1 MYKLRWIFIMK
12 IAMLGGAFDPPHLGH
27 LILADTVIKELNY
40 NKVLFIPSKI
50 PPHKNISGE
59 VSDEDRL
66 NMLKLSIED
75 DKRFSFDDYEL
86 KSEGIS
92 YSIKTLNYL
101 YQNYNIDGKIAM
113 IIGADLIKNF
123 HKWKEPEKISELT
136 NIVAVN
142 REENDNLDKENIE
155 KYNIKIIIAPRIDIS
170 STLIRERIKENKAFR
185 YFLKDKVYNYI
196 TSNKLYL

>member
-1 MYKLRWIFIMK
+1 MK
-12 IAMLGGAFDPPHLGH
+12 IAILGGTFDPPHLGH
-27 LILADTVIKELNY
+27 LILAETVLKELNY
-40 NKVLFIPSKI
+40 DKVLFIPSKI

-101 YQNYNIDGKIAM
+101 YKNYNIDGKIAL

-170 STLIRERIKENKAFR
+170 STLIRERIKKNKAFR
-185 YFLKDKVYNYI
+185 YFLNNKVYDYI
-196 TSNKLYL
+196 ISNKLYF

>member
-1 MYKLRWIFIMK
+1 MK
-12 IAMLGGAFDPPHLGH
+12 IAILGGTFDPPHLGH
-27 LILADTVIKELNY
+27 LILADTVLKELNY
-40 NKVLFIPSKI
+40 DKVLFIPSKI
-50 PPHKNISGE
+50 PPHKNISGK
-59 VSDEDRL
+59 VSNEDRL

-101 YQNYNIDGKIAM
+101 YQNYNIDGKIAL
-113 IIGADLIKNF
+113 IIGADLIKYF
-123 HKWKEPEKISELT
+123 HKWKEPEKISELA

-142 REENDNLDKENIE
+142 REENENLFKENIE

-170 STLIRERIKENKAFR
+170 STLIRERIKKNKAFR
-185 YFLKDKVYNYI
+185 YFLNDKVYDYI
-196 TSNKLYL
+196 ISNKLYF

>member
-1 MYKLRWIFIMK
+1 MK
-12 IAMLGGAFDPPHLGH
+12 IAILGGTFDPPHLGH
-27 LILADTVIKELNY
+27 LILADTVIRELNY
-40 NKVLFIPSKI
+40 DKVLFIPSKI

-59 VSDEDRL
+59 VSNEDRL

-92 YSIKTLNYL
+92 YTIKTLNYL
-101 YQNYNIDGKIAM
+101 YENYDIDGKIALV
-113 IIGADLIKNF
+113 IGADLIKDF
-123 HKWKEPEKISELT
+123 HKWKEPEKISKLS

-142 REENDNLDKENIE
+142 REESDNLDKENIE

-170 STLIRERIKENKAFR
+170 STLIRERIKKNKAFR
-185 YFLKDKVYNYI
+185 YFLNDKVYNYI
-196 TSNKLYL
+196 ISNKLYF

>member
-1 MYKLRWIFIMK
+1 MK
-12 IAMLGGAFDPPHLGH
+12 IAILGGTFDPPHLGH
-27 LILADTVIKELNY
+27 LILADTVLKELNY
-40 NKVLFIPSKI
+40 DKVLFIPSKI

-101 YQNYNIDGKIAM
+101 YQNYNIDGKIAL

-123 HKWKEPEKISELT
+123 HKWKEPEKISELA

-170 STLIRERIKENKAFR
+170 STLIRERIKKNKAFR
-185 YFLKDKVYNYI
+185 YFLNNKVYNYI
-196 TSNKLYL
+196 ISNKLYF

>member
-1 MYKLRWIFIMK
+1 MK
-12 IAMLGGAFDPPHLGH
+12 IAILGGTFDPPHLGH
-27 LILADTVIKELNY
+27 LILADTVLKELNY
-40 NKVLFIPSKI
+40 DKVLFIPSKI

-59 VSDEDRL
+59 VSNEDRL

-101 YQNYNIDGKIAM
+101 YQNYNIDGKIAL
-113 IIGADLIKNF
+113 IIGADLIKDF
-123 HKWKEPEKISELT
+123 HKWKEPEKISELA

-142 REENDNLDKENIE
+142 REENENLFKENIE

-170 STLIRERIKENKAFR
+170 STLIRERIKKNKAFR
-185 YFLKDKVYNYI
+185 YFLNDKVYDYI
-196 TSNKLYL
+196 ISNKLYF

>member
-1 MYKLRWIFIMK
+1 MK
-12 IAMLGGAFDPPHLGH
+12 IAILGGTFDPPHLGH

-40 NKVLFIPSKI
+40 DKVLFIPSKI

-59 VSDEDRL
+59 VSNEDRL
-66 NMLKLSIED
+66 NMLKLSIKD

-101 YQNYNIDGKIAM
+101 YQNYNIDGKIAL
-113 IIGADLIKNF
+113 IIGADLIKDF
-123 HKWKEPEKISELT
+123 HKWKEPEKLSELA

-142 REENDNLDKENIE
+142 REENENLFKENIE

-170 STLIRERIKENKAFR
+170 STLIRERIKKNKAFR
-185 YFLKDKVYNYI
+185 YFLNDKVYDYI
-196 TSNKLYL
+196 ISNKLYF

>member
-1 MYKLRWIFIMK
+1 MK
-12 IAMLGGAFDPPHLGH
+12 IAILGGTFDPPHLGH
-27 LILADTVIKELNY
+27 LILADTVLKELNY
-40 NKVLFIPSKI
+40 NKVIFIPSKI

-59 VSDEDRL
+59 VSNEARL

-75 DKRFSFDDYEL
+75 DKRFLFDDYEL

-92 YSIKTLNYL
+92 YSIKTLNYV
-101 YQNYNIDGKIAM
+101 YKNYSINGKIAL

-123 HKWKEPEKISELT
+123 HKWKEPKKLSNLAD
-136 NIVAVN
+136 IVAVN
-142 REENDNLDKENIE
+142 REDNENLFKENIE

-170 STLIRERIKENKAFR
+170 STLIRERIKKNKAFK

-196 TSNKLYL
+196 ISNKLYF

>member
-1 MYKLRWIFIMK
+1 MK
-12 IAMLGGAFDPPHLGH
+12 IAILGGTFDPPHLGH
-27 LILADTVIKELNY
+27 LILADTVLKELNY
-40 NKVLFIPSKI
+40 DKVIFIPSKI

-59 VSDEDRL
+59 VSNEDRL

-75 DKRFSFDDYEL
+75 DERFLFNDYEL

-92 YSIKTLNYL
+92 YSIKTLNHIYES
-101 YQNYNIDGKIAM
+101 YNIDGKIAL

-123 HKWKEPEKISELT
+123 HKWKEPKKLSNLA

-142 REENDNLDKENIE
+142 RENNENLFKENIE

-170 STLIRERIKENKAFR
+170 STLIRERIKKNKAFK

-196 TSNKLYL
+196 VSNKLYF

>member
-1 MYKLRWIFIMK
+1 MK
-12 IAMLGGAFDPPHLGH
+12 IAILGGTFDPPHLGH
-27 LILADTVIKELNY
+27 LILAETVLKELNY
-40 NKVLFIPSKI
+40 DKVLFIPSKI

-101 YQNYNIDGKIAM
+101 YQNYNIDGKIAL

-170 STLIRERIKENKAFR
+170 STLIRERIKKNKAFR
-185 YFLKDKVYNYI
+185 YFLNNKVYNYI
-196 TSNKLYL
+196 ISNKLYL

>member
-1 MYKLRWIFIMK
+1 MK
-12 IAMLGGAFDPPHLGH
+12 IAILGGTFDPPHLGH
-27 LILADTVIKELNY
+27 LILADTVLKELNY
-40 NKVLFIPSKI
+40 DKVLFIPSKI

-59 VSDEDRL
+59 VSNEDRL

-101 YQNYNIDGKIAM
+101 YQNYNIDEKIAL

-123 HKWKEPEKISELT
+123 HKWKEPEKISELA

-155 KYNIKIIIAPRIDIS
+155 KYNIKVIIAPRIDIS
-170 STLIRERIKENKAFR
+170 STLIRERIKKNKAFR
-185 YFLKDKVYNYI
+185 YFLNNKVYDYI
-196 TSNKLYL
+196 ISNKLYF

>member
-1 MYKLRWIFIMK
+1 MK
-12 IAMLGGAFDPPHLGH
+12 IAILGGTFDPPHLGH
-27 LILADTVIKELNY
+27 LILADTVLKELNY
-40 NKVLFIPSKI
+40 DKVIFIPSKI

-59 VSDEDRL
+59 VSNEARL

-75 DKRFSFDDYEL
+75 DKRFLFDDYEL

-92 YSIKTLNYL
+92 YSIKTLNYI
-101 YQNYNIDGKIAM
+101 YKNYSIDGKIAL

-123 HKWKEPEKISELT
+123 HKWKEPKKLSNLAD
-136 NIVAVN
+136 IVAVN
-142 REENDNLDKENIE
+142 REDNENLFKENIE

-170 STLIRERIKENKAFR
+170 STLIRERIKKNKAFK

-196 TSNKLYL
+196 ISNKLYF

>member
-1 MYKLRWIFIMK
+1 MK
-12 IAMLGGAFDPPHLGH
+12 IAILGGTFDPPHLGH
-27 LILADTVIKELNY
+27 LILADTVIRELNY
-40 NKVLFIPSKI
+40 DKVLFIPSKI

-59 VSDEDRL
+59 VSNEDRL

-101 YQNYNIDGKIAM
+101 YENYDIDGKIAL
-113 IIGADLIKNF
+113 IIGADLIKDF
-123 HKWKEPEKISELT
+123 HKWKEPEKISELA

-142 REENDNLDKENIE
+142 REESDNLDKENIE
-155 KYNIKIIIAPRIDIS
+155 KYNIKVIIAPRIDIS
-170 STLIRERIKENKAFR
+170 STLIRERIKKNKAFR
-185 YFLKDKVYNYI
+185 YFLNDKVYNYI
-196 TSNKLYL
+196 ISNKLYF

>member
-1 MYKLRWIFIMK
+1 MK
-12 IAMLGGAFDPPHLGH
+12 IAILGGTFDPPHLGH
-27 LILADTVIKELNY
+27 LILAETVLKELNY
-40 NKVLFIPSKI
+40 DKVLFIPSKI

-86 KSEGIS
+86 KNEGIS

-101 YQNYNIDGKIAM
+101 YQNYNIDGKIAL

-123 HKWKEPEKISELT
+123 HKWKEPEKISELA

-170 STLIRERIKENKAFR
+170 STLIRERIKKNKAFR
-185 YFLKDKVYNYI
+185 YFLNNKVYDYI
-196 TSNKLYL
+196 ISNKLYF

>member
-1 MYKLRWIFIMK
+1 MK
-12 IAMLGGAFDPPHLGH
+12 IAILGGTFDPPHLGH
-27 LILADTVIKELNY
+27 LILAETVLKELNY
-40 NKVLFIPSKI
+40 DKVLFIPSKI

-101 YQNYNIDGKIAM
+101 YQNYNIDGKIAL

-170 STLIRERIKENKAFR
+170 STLIRERIKKNKAFR
-185 YFLKDKVYNYI
+185 YFLNNKVYYYI
-196 TSNKLYL
+196 ISNKLYF

>member
-1 MYKLRWIFIMK
+1 MK
-12 IAMLGGAFDPPHLGH
+12 IAILGGTFDPPHLGH

-40 NKVLFIPSKI
+40 DKVLFIPSKI

-59 VSDEDRL
+59 VSNEDRL

-101 YQNYNIDGKIAM
+101 YKNYDIDGKIAL
-113 IIGADLIKNF
+113 IIGADLIKDF
-123 HKWKEPEKISELT
+123 HKWKEPKEISELA

-142 REENDNLDKENIE
+142 REENENLFKENIE

-170 STLIRERIKENKAFR
+170 STLIRERIKKNKAFR
-185 YFLKDKVYNYI
+185 YFLNDKVYDYI
-196 TSNKLYL
+196 ISNKLYF

>member
-1 MYKLRWIFIMK
+1 MK
-12 IAMLGGAFDPPHLGH
+12 IAILGGTFDPPHLGH
-27 LILADTVIKELNY
+27 LILADTVIRELNY
-40 NKVLFIPSKI
+40 DKVLFIPSKI

-59 VSDEDRL
+59 VSNEDRL

-92 YSIKTLNYL
+92 YTIKTLNYL
-101 YQNYNIDGKIAM
+101 YENYDIDGKIAL
-113 IIGADLIKNF
+113 IIGADLIKDF
-123 HKWKEPEKISELT
+123 HKWKEPEKISELA

-142 REENDNLDKENIE
+142 REESDNLDKENIE

-170 STLIRERIKENKAFR
+170 STLIRERIKKNKAFR
-185 YFLKDKVYNYI
+185 YFLNDKVYNYI
-196 TSNKLYL
+196 ISNKLYF

>member
-1 MYKLRWIFIMK
+1 MK
-12 IAMLGGAFDPPHLGH
+12 IAILGGTFDPPHLGH
-27 LILADTVIKELNY
+27 LILADTVLKELNY
-40 NKVLFIPSKI
+40 DKVLFIPSKI

-59 VSDEDRL
+59 VSNEDRL

-101 YQNYNIDGKIAM
+101 YQNYNIDGKIAL

-123 HKWKEPEKISELT
+123 HKWKEPEKISELA

-170 STLIRERIKENKAFR
+170 STLIRERIKKNKAFR
-185 YFLKDKVYNYI
+185 YFLNNKVYNYI
-196 TSNKLYL
+196 ISNKLYL

>member
-1 MYKLRWIFIMK
+1 MK
-12 IAMLGGAFDPPHLGH
+12 IAILGGTFDPPHLGH
-27 LILADTVIKELNY
+27 LILADTVLKELNY
-40 NKVLFIPSKI
+40 DKVLFIPSKI

-59 VSDEDRL
+59 VSNEDRL

-101 YQNYNIDGKIAM
+101 YQNYNIEGKIAL

-123 HKWKEPEKISELT
+123 HKWKEPEKISELA

-170 STLIRERIKENKAFR
+170 STLIRERIKKNKAFR
-185 YFLKDKVYNYI
+185 YFLNNKVYDYI
-196 TSNKLYL
+196 ISNKLYF

>member
-1 MYKLRWIFIMK
+1 MK
-12 IAMLGGAFDPPHLGH
+12 IAILGGTFDPPHLGH
-27 LILADTVIKELNY
+27 LILADTVLKELNY
-40 NKVLFIPSKI
+40 DKVLFIPSKI

-59 VSDEDRL
+59 VSNEDRL

-101 YQNYNIDGKIAM
+101 YQNYNIDGKISL
-113 IIGADLIKNF
+113 IIGADLIKDF
-123 HKWKEPEKISELT
+123 HKWKKPEKISELA

-142 REENDNLDKENIE
+142 REENENLFKENIE

-170 STLIRERIKENKAFR
+170 STLIRERIKKNKAFR
-185 YFLKDKVYNYI
+185 YFLNDKVYDYI
-196 TSNKLYL
+196 ISNKLYF

>member
-1 MYKLRWIFIMK
+1 MK
-12 IAMLGGAFDPPHLGH
+12 IAILGGTFDPPHLGH
-27 LILADTVIKELNY
+27 LILADTVLKELNY
-40 NKVLFIPSKI
+40 DKVLFIPSKI

-59 VSDEDRL
+59 VSNEDRL

-101 YQNYNIDGKIAM
+101 YQNYNIDGKIAL
-113 IIGADLIKNF
+113 IIGADLIKDF
-123 HKWKEPEKISELT
+123 HKWKEPEKISELA

-142 REENDNLDKENIE
+142 REENENLFKENIE
-155 KYNIKIIIAPRIDIS
+155 KYKIKIIIAPRIDIS
-170 STLIRERIKENKAFR
+170 STLIRERIKKNKAFR
-185 YFLKDKVYNYI
+185 YFLNDKVYDYI
-196 TSNKLYL
+196 ISNKLYF

>member
-1 MYKLRWIFIMK
+1 MK
-12 IAMLGGAFDPPHLGH
+12 IAILGGTFDPPHLGH
-27 LILADTVIKELNY
+27 LILADTVIRELNY
-40 NKVLFIPSKI
+40 DKVLFIPSKI

-59 VSDEDRL
+59 VSNEDRL

-92 YSIKTLNYL
+92 YTIKTLNYL
-101 YQNYNIDGKIAM
+101 YENYDIDGKIVL
-113 IIGADLIKNF
+113 IIGADLIKDF
-123 HKWKEPEKISELT
+123 HKWKEPEKISELA

-142 REENDNLDKENIE
+142 REESDNLDKENIE

-170 STLIRERIKENKAFR
+170 STLIRERIKKNKAFR
-185 YFLKDKVYNYI
+185 YFLNDKVYNYI
-196 TSNKLYL
+196 ISNKLYF